1 MKYWLRKTV
10 RLVPHT
16 LRWRLGR
23 ALYMDARGE
32 IPNVMATN
40 GEVFL
45 QHCAVQAWLKHRA
58 AGEPMVVFDIG
69 ANQGDWTASLLQQIN
84 DASITL
90 VKIFAFEPD
99 PDAYSLLS
107 SRFGADRRVTVE
119 QACLS
124 SQRGQATLYRCG
136 PAFGTNSLH
145 AADQGCM
152 ESMPIPT
159 DTLDDYCARQGI
171 QQIAFAKCDTEGHD
185 FEVITG
191 AMHLLRAGAISIF
204 QFEYNFRWIYAR
216 RFLRDVFESI
226 QALPYR
232 LGKIQTDHVV
242 IFDQWH
248 FELERYF
255 EGNYVLLHHS
265 ARGWVPTKTAAWDS
279 SNVMRLADQ

>member
-1 MKYWLRKTV
+1 MKDWLKKTM

-23 ALYMDARGE
+23 ALYMDARGD
-32 IPNVMATN
+32 IPNDMATN

-45 QHCAVQAWLKHRA
+45 QRCIVQAWLKHRA
-58 AGEPMVVFDIG
+58 AGEPIVVFDIG

-84 DASITL
+84 DAPITP

-99 PDAYSLLS
+99 PDAYAMLRA
-107 SRFGADRRVTVE
+107 RFGTDRRVTVE

-124 SQRGQATLYRCG
+124 SQRGQATLYRYG
-136 PAFGTNSLH
+136 RAVGTNSLH
-145 AADQGCM
+145 AGDQGWV

-159 DTLDDYCARQGI
+159 DTLDDYCARQAI
-171 QQIAFAKCDTEGHD
+171 QQITFVKCDTEGHD

-191 AMHLLRAGAISIF
+191 ARHLLRRGAISIF

-216 RFLRDVFESI
+216 RFLKDVFEFI
-226 QALPYR
+226 QGLPYR
-232 LGKIQTDHVV
+232 LGKIQTNHVV
-242 IFDQWH
+242 VFDQWH

-265 ARGWVPTKTAAWDS
+265 AQGWVPRKTATWDS
-279 SNVMRLADQ
+279 SNVMRLADR